1 MLADAPNK
9 PAARDHSRAGILF
22 MKLSKSVKWLLVGL
36 CGVSLLG
43 VAGVTVL
50 RYKLQTAAGSSRIQL
65 ANTLVPIDFSHPD
78 ALILSER
85 LSALPRDLLKVPL
98 LKATL
103 TEEFAFYYEE
113 QEGRLSLMGTLRRL
127 AYEHHLSVG
136 DSLVQQVLD
145 SPAELALWRGNDGK
159 LDYWMLSLEQNLV
172 TRLLKELAEIALN
185 DSQLSKLGELRVE
198 GDTVPLLQ
206 LAYGYQRHLV
216 LASHGSR
223 LVILSDAGMLLGN
236 DESQTGDEQASG
248 EYQEPHLLAGQLE
261 HLASAL
267 SSDVENQQA
276 LRHQLQLPEQRK
288 GHSLLLSANYLSFG
302 YQRFFPALQALR
314 FDFDGQSWSSQL
326 LTDESVLPQSWN
338 NATVWQATPTGAAAC
353 SGLPLEW
360 QASQELGKKLAA
372 DPQLEAAL
380 SQLQSPLAVCWYE
393 KSRLST
399 PLFIARF
406 ADEASAKQHAKSL
419 GQLFAAVIGAHEYVR
434 GERFPVEEQENEQAH
449 YWSRVVSARYGSHLA
464 AKEPFKEE
472 LSAARY
478 FPVKLAIAGPYL
490 FFSPDGTLVD
500 QALSVQ
506 QKQFPALADGLND
519 ADEVVGFITPA
530 ALASLLER
538 EMYASLPGQQEPLF
552 RDAAKAYLAPRLQ
565 TLASYPP
572 LTIKRDRALLQLKQ
586 GPQWQPLDWQF
597 ISP

>member
-1 MLADAPNK
+1 
-9 PAARDHSRAGILF
+9 
-22 MKLSKSVKWLLVGL
+22 MKLSKSVKWLLVSL
-36 CGVSLLG
+36 CGISLLS
-43 VAGVTVL
+43 VAGVAVL
-50 RYKLQTAAGSSRIQL
+50 RYKLHASAGSSRIQL
-65 ANTLVPIDFSHPD
+65 ANTLVPIDFTHPD

-127 AYEHHLSVG
+127 AYEHHLTFS
-136 DSLVQQVLD
+136 DALVQQVID

-172 TRLLKELAEIALN
+172 TRALKGLAEIALD
-185 DSQLSKLGELRVE
+185 DSQLSKLGELQVD

-216 LASHGSR
+216 LVSHGSR
-223 LVILSDAGMLLGN
+223 LVIISDAGMLLGY
-236 DESQTGDEQASG
+236 DETPTTDEESS
-248 EYQEPHLLAGQLE
+248 YQEPHLLAGQLA
-261 HLASAL
+261 HVASAL
-267 SSDVENQQA
+267 SSEAENQLA
-276 LRHQLQLPEQRK
+276 LRHQLQLSDQLK
-288 GHSLLLSANYLSFG
+288 GHSLVVSTNYLSFG

-314 FDFDGQSWSSQL
+314 FDFDGQNWSSQL
-326 LTDESVLPQSWN
+326 LVDESQAPHGWD
-338 NATVWQATPTGAAAC
+338 NAALWQAAPTGAAVC

-360 QASQELGKKLAA
+360 QASQELAKKLAPA
-372 DPQLEAAL
+372 EVQLDAVL
-380 SQLQSPLAVCWYE
+380 NQLQSPLAVCWYE

-406 ADEASAKQHAKSL
+406 ADEAAAKQHAKSL
-419 GQLFAAVIGAHEYVR
+419 GKLFGSVIGAHEYVR
-434 GERFPVEEQENEQAH
+434 GERFPVEEQDADRAH

-478 FPVKLAIAGPYL
+478 FPVKLAISGSYL
-490 FFSPDGTLVD
+490 FFSPDGSLVE
-500 QALSVQ
+500 QAVSVQ
-506 QKQFPALADGLND
+506 QKQFPALADGLSD
-519 ADEVVGFITPA
+519 ADDLVGYLTPKT
-530 ALASLLER
+530 LASLLER
-538 EMYASLPGQQEPLF
+538 EMYASLSGQLEPLF
-552 RDAAKAYLAPRLQ
+552 RDAAKTYLAPRLQ

-572 LTIKRDRALLQLKQ
+572 LAIRRKSSVLQLES
-586 GPQWQPLDWQF
+586 GLQWQPLDWQF
-597 ISP
+597 VTP